1 MMNKHD
7 YKQAMNSIKI
17 SDSFK
22 IRTAQLMREERDKNS
37 AETSEFAGNYTAM
50 PEKRRFTPFLR
61 YGGIV
66 LTAAAVIAAAGVY
79 SASRSADIA
88 DTTGADS
95 QPAEAAPSPQTTVM
109 IFQSA
114 DGEYDSGSGA
124 DEYDEFFYDDAEDCY
139 EEDDSAD
146 EADDSAVP
154 YDNNAP
160 SADVPETFAGK
171 KDGAEA
177 EVGEI
182 TIAQTPVEAP
192 QPTESQ
198 KQIRLSD
205 FIAENADA
213 KFTGDA
219 EIVRYMLAESSEK
232 RPDDMPAEFAQID
245 EFPYDVI
252 KTIADAENTGEV
264 ISYVD
269 PAQYA
274 GAKELYSSIVWDGYA
289 LTMSFRSGD
298 ASFSFTVCGDTIT
311 NNDLL
316 TTYRLTSDQFSVF
329 AELAKSQ
336 LGIDLH

>member
-37 AETSEFAGNYTAM
+37 AEASEYAGNYTAI

-66 LTAAAVIAAAGVY
+66 LTAVAVIAAAGVY
-79 SASRSADIA
+79 SASRSANIA

-95 QPAEAAPSPQTTVM
+95 QPAEAAAPPQTTVM
-109 IFQSA
+109 LYKS
-114 DGEYDSGSGA
+114 DGSGNDSEIA
-124 DEYDEFFYDDAEDCY
+124 DKYFEEEVVDDAA
-139 EEDDSAD
+139 DDSAD
-146 EADDSAVP
+146 AANDYEDS
-154 YDNNAP
+154 YDNDAA
-160 SADVPETFAGK
+160 STVPETFAGK
-171 KDGAEA
+171 GDEASGGEIMIA
-177 EVGEI
+177 EV
-182 TIAQTPVEAP
+182 PVEVSPSA
-192 QPTESQ
+192 EF
-198 KQIRLSD
+198 KNQIRLAD

-213 KFTGDA
+213 KFSGDA
-219 EIVRYMLAESSEK
+219 EIVQYMLADSNEK
-232 RPDDMPAEFAQID
+232 RPNDMPSEFAQID

-264 ISYVD
+264 ISYID
-269 PAQYA
+269 PVQYA
-274 GAKELYSSIVWDGYA
+274 GAKELYSSIGWDGYA
-289 LTMSFRSGD
+289 LTMNFRSGD
-298 ASFSFTVCGDTIT
+298 ASFSFTVCGDNIT

-336 LGIDLH
+336 LGIDLHE